1 MSNPISDNLLA
12 SSELFT
18 PQLGA
23 TFCSQRLWMF
33 ILQPEQIHTTQMTT
47 TIFDYEAPMYSIKSS
62 KYVLTLAVKTL
73 FYQAIKER
81 SAVVTVCGNFVVVL
95 SELVG

>member
-1 MSNPISDNLLA
+1 
-12 SSELFT
+12 
-18 PQLGA
+18 
-23 TFCSQRLWMF
+23 
-33 ILQPEQIHTTQMTT
+33 MTT